1 LIVTRDQALRESLA
15 KPLRHRHDFET
26 VAVSENIQLALEKC
40 QKQPADVILFDFN
53 GVVTDCMNDIQTLRS
68 HLPRTPVVVLA
79 HPEESVFIGRL
90 TEAGASGWLLKGTSR
105 DRIAHALRLGKYR
118 GPATGTYPAE
128 R

>member
-1 LIVTRDQALRESLA
+1 MIVTRDQTLRESLV
-15 KPLRHRHDFET
+15 KPLRHRADFET
-26 VAVSENIQLALEKC
+26 VAIVESIQLALERCRKH
-40 QKQPADVILFDFN
+40 PTDVILLDFN
-53 GVVTDCMNDIQTLRS
+53 GVVTDGINDIQTLRS

-118 GPATGTYPAE
+118 SPATGIYPAE
-128 R
+128 Q